1 MQELMCGTQRG
12 IFVTTSTFDDRAK
25 EKVRAAHHK
34 IILLDGS
41 SLVDLMFKFNVGVQ
55 VKQQYE
61 VKQLDN
67 DFFDA
72 EQV

>member
-1 MQELMCGTQRG
+1 MSGDTQRG
-12 IFVTTSTFDDRAK
+12 IFVTTSTFDQKAK
-25 EKVRAAHHK
+25 DKVKAAHHK

-41 SLVDLMFKFNVGVQ
+41 ALVDLMFKFNVGVQ

-67 DFFDA
+67 DFFEA
-72 EQV
+72 EQI